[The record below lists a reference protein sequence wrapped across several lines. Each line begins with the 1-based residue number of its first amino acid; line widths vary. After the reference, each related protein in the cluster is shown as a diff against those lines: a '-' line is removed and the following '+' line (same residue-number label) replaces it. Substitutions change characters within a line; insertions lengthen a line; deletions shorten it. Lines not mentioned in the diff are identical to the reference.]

1 MSDFKEIY
9 FQSKDGLRLYA
20 RDYDRD
26 YARTDTAL
34 TPTAKLPVICLHGL
48 TRNSSD
54 FDELAPWIAQQGR
67 RVLAVDVRGRGRSQH
82 AKKVSHYHPMVYA
95 ADVISLAQTL
105 GIPRAVFV
113 GTSMGGLITM
123 SLALRQSKLIAAAI
137 LNDVGPVLSQRGLN
151 RIASYAGEGSNCSN
165 WDQARDYIRTIN
177 QSAFPNNSEQEWDKW
192 AHRAFAQNAL
202 GKLELQYDPLIA
214 TPLKTGKLKASS
226 WIAKWAFR
234 RLTKQC
240 PCLLVRGT
248 ISDLLEPE
256 QANYM
261 LKVAPH
267 LQYVEV
273 PGIGHAPMLTE
284 PEAKLAIQNF
294 LSQVE

>member
-1 MSDFKEIY
+1 MSDFKEVY

-20 RDYDRD
+20 RDYPCD
-26 YARTDTAL
+26 DTAL
-34 TPTAKLPVICLHGL
+34 TPTSKLPVICIHGL
-48 TRNSSD
+48 TRNASD

-67 RVLAVDVRGRGRSQH
+67 RVIAVDVRGRGRSQY
-82 AKKVSHYHPMVYA
+82 ARKASHYHPMVYA
-95 ADVISLAQTL
+95 ADIISLAQTL
-105 GIPRAVFV
+105 GICRAVFI

-123 SLALRQSKLIAAAI
+123 TLALRKSNLIAASI
-137 LNDVGPVLSQRGLN
+137 LNDVGPVLSQKGLN
-151 RIASYAGEGSNCSN
+151 RIASYAGEGSDCAN
-165 WDQARDYIRTIN
+165 WEQAREYIREIN

-234 RLTKQC
+234 RLTKKR

-248 ISDLLEPE
+248 ISDLLEQE
-256 QANYM
+256 QASYM
-261 LKVAPH
+261 LRVAPH

-284 PEAKLAIQNF
+284 PEAKLAIQKF